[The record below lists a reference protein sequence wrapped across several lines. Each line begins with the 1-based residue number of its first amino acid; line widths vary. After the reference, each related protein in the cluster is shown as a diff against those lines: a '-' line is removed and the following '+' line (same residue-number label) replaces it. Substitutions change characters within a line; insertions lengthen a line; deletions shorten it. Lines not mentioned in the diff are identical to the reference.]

1 MNSFSL
7 KASSAAIAVAL
18 SIAATPAAASS
29 TTINSS
35 AAVTTVNVSNQA
47 PITAAEVQEAQ
58 RAWGDALVAISTE
71 YERNGRAAAARLAG
85 QVLDSAYGYNLGNVL
100 FKPTLTTN
108 PQTFRSTREGALSY
122 FVGGDRNFPS
132 DSGFALKG
140 WRSVNVDTRKIFLS
154 GATAMSMGKVS
165 MTDAKGNITTVDKT
179 WGYVRGSDGKL
190 RIVLHHSSLPYSG

>member
-18 SIAATPAAASS
+18 SIAATPSAAS
-29 TTINSS
+29 TTTTNSS
-35 AAVTTVNVSNQA
+35 AAVTTVDVSNQA

-85 QVLDSAYGYNLGNVL
+85 QVLDSAYGFNLGNVL

-108 PQTFRSTREGALSY
+108 PQTFRPTREGALSY
-122 FVGGDRNFPS
+122 FVGGDRNFAS

-165 MTDAKGNITTVDKT
+165 MTDAKGKVTTVDKT
-179 WGYVRGSDGKL
+179 WGYVRGPDGKL